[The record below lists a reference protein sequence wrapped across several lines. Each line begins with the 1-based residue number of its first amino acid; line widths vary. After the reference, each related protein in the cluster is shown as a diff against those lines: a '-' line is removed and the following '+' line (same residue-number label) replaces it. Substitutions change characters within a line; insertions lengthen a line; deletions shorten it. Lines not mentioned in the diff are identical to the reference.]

1 MATDFGVFVRASISQ
16 GTVEE
21 VDFTDINQS
30 ISGGL
35 SLAGSRWGRPD
46 DTIGLAGA
54 ANRIS
59 HQGKLYL
66 AAGGLGGIIGDGQLP
81 NSGPEQILEMYYRVA
96 VFNFGKIAFDYQ
108 LINHPAYNRDRGPV
122 SIFGLQLRLRF

>member
-1 MATDFGVFVRASISQ
+1 LRAPACRKAPSREI
-16 GTVEE
+16 
-21 VDFTDINQS
+21 DFTDINES

-46 DTIGLAGA
+46 DTVGLGA
-54 ANRIS
+54 AVNRIS

-81 NSGPEQILEMYYRVA
+81 ECRLRADPGNLLSRRRFSFA
-96 VFNFGKIAFDYQ
+96 CIAFDYQ
-108 LINHPAYNRDRGPV
+108 FMYNPAYNRDRGPV
-122 SIFGLQLRLRF
+122 SIFGLQLHMQY